1 MYLLEMRL
9 KLIFCFIIFSAC
21 SDSKDDEKEQIVVV
35 PEIVSYQMDV
45 QPLFD
50 SSCTN
55 CHGNKGK
62 LSLTSYQNT
71 MKGGENGSAVIQ
83 NDGAESLLVKK
94 LNGTASGQRMPPEPK
109 NPWDETKILL
119 VTKWI
124 DQGAKNN

>member
-1 MYLLEMRL
+1 MKL
-9 KLIFCFIIFSAC
+9 KLLFCLIIFVAC
-21 SDSKDDEKEQIVVV
+21 SDSNDDEKEEIVVV

-50 SSCTN
+50 SSCTS

-62 LSLTSYQNT
+62 LSLSTYQNT
-71 MKGGENGSAVIQ
+71 MKGGESGSVIIP
-83 NDGAESLLVKK
+83 NNRPESLLVKK
-94 LNGTASGQRMPPEPK
+94 LNGTASGQAMPPDSRYK
-109 NPWDETKILL
+109 WNETKIVL